1 MKKFELGICKNK
13 NFATEAQ
20 RHREFVLFSNFRT
33 TLILIVLLF
42 VNLSLFSKSKNKAN
56 FNISVPQ
63 FSAPSSNGI
72 SYPLIAPGLNPYFYN
87 NPAYGNLLLNQSN
100 TNFNAINSRIGQP
113 ESDLGSKYLDAQ
125 IQKEITEELTVQPL
139 QSGSSMPVYRITN
152 IIDHG
157 RADNTNNP
165 KFKNVDYLLWK
176 FQNLEEGISIQFKG
190 DKLEFGQSVVFVDKP
205 DSILDFV
212 QKQKDNFV
220 LLESRANGSLTG
232 FLVNSRTKKVSKI
245 QANRSKD
252 TKREIYEYTVVG
264 EEKEFWNYIDLSGN
278 RKE

>member
-1 MKKFELGICKNK
+1 MKKF
-13 NFATEAQ
+13 
-20 RHREFVLFSNFRT
+20 
-33 TLILIVLLF
+33 LILFLLI
-42 VNLSLFSKSKNKAN
+42 NLSILAKSKSKAS
-56 FNISVPQ
+56 FNISTPQ

-72 SYPLIAPGLNPYFYN
+72 SYPLMAPGLNPYFYN
-87 NPAYGNLLLNQSN
+87 NPAYGNLLLNQYN
-100 TNFNAINSRIGQP
+100 ANINAINSRNPQP
-113 ESDLGSKYLDAQ
+113 ESDLGSKYLGAQ

-139 QSGSSMPVYRITN
+139 QTGSSMPVYRITN

-176 FQNLEEGISIQFKG
+176 FQNLEEGISIQLKD
-190 DKLEFGQSVVFVDKP
+190 DKLEFGQSVAFVDKP

-232 FLVNSRTKKVSKI
+232 FLVNSKTRKVSKI
-245 QANRSKD
+245 QAYRTKD
-252 TKREIYEYTVVG
+252 TKREIYEYVVIG
-264 EEKEFWNYIDLSGN
+264 EEKEFWNYIDLFGN
-278 RKE
+278 GK